1 MLFKFKYILKEIKII
16 QEKLFNRITI
26 KMGDYNDLK
35 NILNYN
41 GFIFRLNGSDYM
53 YLNHKINLFKGK
65 SDALL
70 NNVIVDE
77 DYQRKEL
84 ISYLIWVAIIIK

>member
-1 MLFKFKYILKEIKII
+1 
-16 QEKLFNRITI
+16 
-26 KMGDYNDLK
+26 MGDYNDLK

-84 ISYLIWVAIIIK
+84 ISYLIWVAIIIKWIVQKGHHIPQLIESFQKFHFTPEKI